1 MIVNKKFLR
10 MLKVSYFNY
19 SEPLTAAENILE
31 KQIRKLQSLQDET
44 EIDKIIKKINK
55 TKTELT
61 KALNQLK
68 KFKTEAIYEWDQYFM
83 SIACLVALASNDVDS
98 PVSKILIRCI
108 DIIYSTGWC
117 LHSYP

>member
-1 MIVNKKFLR
+1 
-10 MLKVSYFNY
+10 
-19 SEPLTAAENILE
+19 
-31 KQIRKLQSLQDET
+31 
-44 EIDKIIKKINK
+44 
-55 TKTELT
+55 
-61 KALNQLK
+61 
-68 KFKTEAIYEWDQYFM
+68 M